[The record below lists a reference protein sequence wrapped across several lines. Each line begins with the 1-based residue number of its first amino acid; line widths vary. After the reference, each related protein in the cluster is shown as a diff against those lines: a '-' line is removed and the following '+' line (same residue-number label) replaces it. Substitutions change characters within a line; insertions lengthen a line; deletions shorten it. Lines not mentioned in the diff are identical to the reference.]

1 MFAKLAAPRFM
12 AEIRPLLSPDQ
23 AELLTEHTIRRA
35 FVAVFTRLISIMPGV
50 SWAKTS
56 AMKKKFGME

>member
-1 MFAKLAAPRFM
+1 M